1 MNVYLFDLNDDPRT
15 LHKSIPEVLPAP
27 VDGKLNGEI
36 DIENPVLMIESALQN
51 VNYAYIPDLQRY
63 YYIDDIVQVRAS
75 LCELHMSVDVL
86 QSFRTSIE
94 NAAVFAAR
102 TAKKKMPGGAD
113 YGYNPYLADP
123 KQPVIIPTREDVIE
137 LGAFTWGT
145 QVLVTMG

>member
-15 LHKSIPEVLPAP
+15 LHKSIPAVLPAP

-94 NAAVFAAR
+94 NAAVYAAR

-123 KQPVIIPTREDVIE
+123 KQPVIVPTREDVIE
-137 LGAFTWGT
+137 LGTFTWGT

>member
-15 LHKSIPEVLPAP
+15 LHKSIPGVLPAP
-27 VDGKLNGEI
+27 VQGKLNGEI
-36 DIENPVLMIESALQN
+36 DIENPVLMIESGLQN

-86 QSFRTSIE
+86 QSFQTAIE
-94 NAAVFAAR
+94 NAAVYAAR

-113 YGYNPYLADP
+113 YGFNPYLADP
-123 KQPVIIPTREDVIE
+123 KQPVIVPTREDVIE
-137 LGAFTWGT
+137 LGEFTWGT